1 MIGRELMRRD
11 KKKLYNKKSLNLVA
25 FILLGVAFAIILLDV
40 GYEKILLSKLR
51 EETVRNVLCYQED
64 LNLLV
69 RNELFTYE
77 ERFIVAE
84 EANEYSI
91 EYSALANE
99 TLNKIFEEMQLE
111 EISIG
116 ILRSE
121 NNMEKPFV
129 FFSIRNT
136 VPQIKN
142 IEYGFYYTETDKPT
156 GYMDIVNYEG
166 NDLVSS
172 FWGINYRYKTKKIK
186 DNWWYYE
193 MVIRDA

>member
-84 EANEYSI
+84 EANE
-91 EYSALANE
+91 

-166 NDLVSS
+166 NDVVSS